1 MVANVVLPSREVP
14 VPDIGNAILQVRSRQ
29 EALQRKQQQDQEDT
43 IRYLTEKLDYSKF
56 GTGTAADENINNML
70 NGIYT
75 KYADRIKN
83 NKGMNSG
90 QVLFEMQQDV
100 NGIKAYSQNVQA
112 LRKNIDD
119 YVTKYTQNAKDI
131 DGNLLKRNALT
142 NALFKIDP
150 NTGQPKLKDPGEID
164 PNVDYVGEIIKN
176 RPEDVFGNNLMW
188 VNDRIKSMEETPLS
202 GEVVRDRGGVK
213 RTAMWEAKLKPF
225 ETLIY
230 DEKTGQPK
238 GSGIKTKKEVLF
250 GKEVE
255 TLDPEVYGIMFGGS
269 EDEFRIR
276 AAMRRMAREK
286 GVFVDPNTPEGEIMK
301 RQTAYDLLKGFRPQ
315 AYFKYKDKEDEDTW
329 RSKQNAGITIINQGA
344 GNKDE
349 VPTYDMF
356 GEVERVLLSPKNE
369 EKKGFFNSLPFASIK
384 NTERDQGGISPRELP
399 IDIQTQIKANLENSG
414 YREITPDRY
423 WIKMGDNGVINIYS
437 KKSGRLTNELMG
449 TISKPG
455 MNIQANKGLGQKA
468 TQKAAGGTQ
477 SKQGKKIS
485 KAEFA
490 KMSLAER
497 QAFLQ
502 SGGSYE

>member
-1 MVANVVLPSREVP
+1 MVANIVLPSNEVP
-14 VPDIGNAILQVRSRQ
+14 VPDIGNAILQIRSRQ

-176 RPEDVFGNNLMW
+176 RPEDVFGTNLMW
-188 VNDRIKSMEETPLS
+188 VNDRIKAMEETPLS

-225 ETLIY
+225 ETVLY
-230 DEKTGQPK
+230 DGEGKPK
-238 GSGIKTKKEVLF
+238 GAGIKTKVEKLF
-250 GKEVE
+250 GKDVA

-276 AAMRRMAREK
+276 AAMRRMAKEK

-301 RQTAYDLLKGFRPQ
+301 RAVAYDLLKGFRPQ
-315 AYFKYKDKEDEDTW
+315 GDFKYKDKEDEDTW
-329 RSKQNAGITIINQGA
+329 RSKQNAGITIINQG
-344 GNKDE
+344 GGKKDE

-356 GEVERVLLSPKNE
+356 GEVENVLKAENR
-369 EKKGFFNSLPFASIK
+369 I
-384 NTERDQGGISPRELP
+384 ERGVGISPKLLP
-399 IDIQTQIKANLENSG
+399 IDIQTQIKTNLENSG
-414 YREITPDRY
+414 YKDITPDKY
-423 WIKMGDNGVINIYS
+423 WLKMGEDGVINIYR
-437 KKSGRLTNELMG
+437 KKGSQLTFEVMG

-455 MNIQANKGLGQKA
+455 MNIEANKKLGQKA
-468 TQKAAGGTQ
+468 TQKAAKDQ
-477 SKQGKKIS
+477 KQTTTP
-485 KAEFA
+485 
-490 KMSLAER
+490 
-497 QAFLQ
+497 
-502 SGGSYE
+502 SGIQWK